1 MEQVM
6 KSSVSMKVLAVA
18 VLGVALLFWL
28 KYRASWLDS
37 GNVSIKV
44 GSTYAISSVILACPT
59 GAQGAAPSA
68 GNPGASAVQS
78 PGACLTL
85 QPGTRIKV
93 LRIDAAD
100 NGARAVVFNLPD
112 APAQGELWSTDAP
125 VAK

>member
-1 MEQVM
+1 M

-37 GNVSIKV
+37 SHVSIKA
-44 GSTYAISSVILACPT
+44 GSTYAISSAILACPT
-59 GAQGAAPSA
+59 GGQTAAPSA
-68 GNPGASAVQS
+68 DNPGASAPPS

-93 LRIDAAD
+93 LRIDATA